1 MKSARQEK
9 ILARLLRDGRV
20 EVTELASELG
30 VSEITARRD
39 LVELEASGYVQRV
52 HGGAVRTVGRSSER
66 PYHLRETQQ
75 LAAKQAIAARAAQFI
90 GDGDAIALDVG
101 STVLQMVDHLG
112 AFTNLTI
119 MTANLRTAIKIATSA
134 TIRRP
139 YSLIVSGGTVRDG
152 ELSMTGQSAVEHFSK
167 MRADIAFLGVAGIST
182 SAGLTDFNL
191 EDAELKRVLVESAR
205 KVVVLGD
212 ATKIG
217 QETFAHVA
225 DLADVDVL
233 ITTDDA
239 DPGEIAAIKEMG
251 VDVVAV
257 SLQGSA
263 TAQSGRG

>member
-1 MKSARQEK
+1 M
-9 ILARLLRDGRV
+9 
-20 EVTELASELG
+20 
-30 VSEITARRD
+30 
-39 LVELEASGYVQRV
+39 
-52 HGGAVRTVGRSSER
+52 
-66 PYHLRETQQ
+66 
-75 LAAKQAIAARAAQFI
+75 
-90 GDGDAIALDVG
+90 
-101 STVLQMVDHLG
+101 
-112 AFTNLTI
+112 
-119 MTANLRTAIKIATSA
+119 
-134 TIRRP
+134 
-139 YSLIVSGGTVRDG
+139 RDG